1 MEDKMM
7 VKRLGACI
15 EKQMSA
21 FSTKKVK
28 VYIGVSPVPPD
39 PYSDVE
45 RILCKGVEDPDE
57 VAGKLMDL
65 SLTHYVWDWNVSE
78 ETGDYG
84 KKWLAIDLI
93 LVPSK
98 NYTTNIDADLIEP
111 ILNRMG
117 TRNDKH

>member
-1 MEDKMM
+1 MIKGID
-7 VKRLGACI
+7 KRL
-15 EKQMSA
+15 KRQMSA

-39 PYSDVE
+39 TRSNFE
-45 RILCKGVEDPDE
+45 RILCEGVYEDPDE

-65 SLTHYVWDWNVSE
+65 SLTHYVWDWKVY
-78 ETGDYG
+78 ETNGGYG

-93 LVPSK
+93 LATSK

-111 ILNRMG
+111 ILTRME
-117 TRNDKH
+117 K